1 MEVNALL
8 RAFCEAVE
16 RRDGR
21 GFASLFSE
29 DGVYHDAFYGAF
41 AGRAKIAELINDWFY
56 RTARDFHWEMLE
68 PLTNGHM
75 LYARYAFSYV
85 STLPEAQG
93 RRVGFEGVSIMKL
106 RDDLI
111 SEYREIANVGPAL
124 VALGFAPER
133 VCKILAREGKRLRE
147 APEMAR
153 HRLADQ
159 PQLKGA

>member
-1 MEVNALL
+1 
-8 RAFCEAVE
+8 
-16 RRDGR
+16 
-21 GFASLFSE
+21 
-29 DGVYHDAFYGAF
+29 
-41 AGRAKIAELINDWFY
+41 LINDWFY
-56 RTARDFHWEMLE
+56 RAARDFHWEMLE

-93 RRVGFEGVSIMKL
+93 RRVGFEGVSI
-106 RDDLI
+106 

-124 VALGFAPER
+124 VALGFARER
-133 VCKILAREGKRLRE
+133 VCKILAREGKRMRE
-147 APEMAR
+147 ASEMAR

>member
-1 MEVNALL
+1 MEVTALL

-21 GFASLFSE
+21 SFASLFSE

-41 AGRAKIAELINDWFY
+41 VG
-56 RTARDFHWEMLE
+56 TARDFQWDMLE
-68 PLTNGHM
+68 PLTDGLT

-106 RDDLI
+106 RDHLI
-111 SEYREIANVGPAL
+111 SEYREVANFGPAL

-159 PQLKGA
+159 HN

>member
-1 MEVNALL
+1 
-8 RAFCEAVE
+8 
-16 RRDGR
+16 
-21 GFASLFSE
+21 
-29 DGVYHDAFYGAF
+29 
-41 AGRAKIAELINDWFY
+41 
-56 RTARDFHWEMLE
+56 MLE

-93 RRVGFEGVSIMKL
+93 RRWALTVFRSEL
-106 RDDLI
+106 RATD
-111 SEYREIANVGPAL
+111 SESREIANVGPAL

-147 APEMAR
+147 ASEMAR

>member
-1 MEVNALL
+1 
-8 RAFCEAVE
+8 
-16 RRDGR
+16 
-21 GFASLFSE
+21 
-29 DGVYHDAFYGAF
+29 
-41 AGRAKIAELINDWFY
+41 LINDWFY
-56 RTARDFHWEMLE
+56 GTARDFHWEMRE

-111 SEYREIANVGPAL
+111 SEYRECRAGSRRARL
-124 VALGFAPER
+124 APER

>member
-1 MEVNALL
+1 M
-8 RAFCEAVE
+8 R
-16 RRDGR
+16 
-21 GFASLFSE
+21 
-29 DGVYHDAFYGAF
+29 
-41 AGRAKIAELINDWFY
+41 
-56 RTARDFHWEMLE
+56 E

-106 RDDLI
+106 RARL
-111 SEYREIANVGPAL
+111 
-124 VALGFAPER
+124 APER